1 MANITIVKLKVRRG
15 SDAQRKTIV
24 LDQGEVGFTLDTN
37 RLFVGDG
44 STYGGRSV
52 GGKNIG
58 PFADISNLGPDN
70 SPGMQVGDI
79 GYADSR
85 LYMLT
90 STNYN
95 DSLSG
100 YAYIGNIADDVTL
113 EFDSDNK
120 LTVRKDT
127 FLNSE
132 YFEPTFFGAGLLSSI
147 GGVMSVN
154 LNTEYLEISNAKI
167 SPIASSITKREIA
180 STALSSGLIG
190 GDNTP
195 IKLKIN
201 SDQFEFNIDEKLQL
215 KSLGTQ
221 TIPVSSWAGRSGSN
235 LVNSG
240 LSINSVTGKIEANLR
255 TVDVNTF
262 SLNDGK
268 ISLYGATSAATENP
282 FLETRNGLIKNFSSS
297 IFDVITGL
305 ELSGSNT
312 GDQVP
317 IGTILPH
324 ARSWTDSVPA
334 GFLLANGRTMSQT
347 TYSDL
352 YGVIGT
358 SYGDGD
364 GGGTTFSLPNLTGG
378 GLPAVLYG
386 HGALAPNSDDFA
398 SGSQKFITGDADA
411 GSAILSGFGINFI
424 IKYRQDPLLNIFNG
438 APNAASIEAIGRNN
452 NQVYHGTD
460 STGSPV
466 MLSSAGFITFALSGD
481 VRKPDS
487 DGTFD
492 KYAIPIFNY

>member
-100 YAYIGNIADDVTL
+100 YAYIGNVTDDVTL

-120 LTVRKDT
+120 LKVKQDA
-127 FLNSE
+127 FLE
-132 YFEPTFFGAGLLSSI
+132 TGYFRPTFFGDGLLSSA
-147 GGVMSVN
+147 GVMSVN
-154 LNTEYLEISNAKI
+154 LNTQYLEISNAKI

-180 STALSSGLIG
+180 STALSSGLLG

-201 SDQFEFNIDEKLQL
+201 SDQFEFNTDEKLQL

-221 TIPVSSWAGRSGSN
+221 TIPVSSWAGQSGSN
-235 LVNSG
+235 LVGSG
-240 LSINSVTGKIEANLR
+240 LSINSVTGKLETNLR

-268 ISLYGATSAATENP
+268 ISLFGATSSATENP

-398 SGSQKFITGDADA
+398 SGSQKFITGDDSTD
-411 GSAILSGFGINFI
+411 SAILSGFGVNFI
-424 IKYRQDPLLNIFNG
+424 IKYKQDAVLNIFNG

-492 KYAIPIFNY
+492 KYAIPVFNY